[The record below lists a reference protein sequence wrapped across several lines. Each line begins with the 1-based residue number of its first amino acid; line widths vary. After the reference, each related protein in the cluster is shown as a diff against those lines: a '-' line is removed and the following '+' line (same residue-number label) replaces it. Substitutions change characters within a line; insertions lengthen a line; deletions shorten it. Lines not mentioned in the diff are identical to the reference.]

1 MHFIENISKEELNKL
16 PLKSFGGSIEVV
28 DSLSKVADCAEY
40 LSRQK
45 ALGFDTETK
54 PSFNKGSKNKVA
66 LLQLS
71 TEDKAY
77 LIRTCKIGLPQ
88 AIADILANPN
98 IIKTGVAIKDDIL
111 GLQRH
116 TKFAAAGFVDLSKY
130 SNSFG
135 IEACGLK
142 KLSGIVLG
150 FRISKSQQLSNWEDD
165 KLKNSQK
172 IYGATDAWVGLKIYQ
187 NLRQI
192 EKKMNNQLLKNIVA
206 KYKELYGDN
215 EPLQLRAPGRINL
228 IGEHTDYNDG
238 FVLPCAV
245 SHAIYFA
252 MGKRSDGKVC
262 LNSYDFNSYCEFDVH
277 QKEAPKE
284 QWASYLYG
292 ITQII
297 QQKGF
302 EIGGFNCVFGGDVP
316 VGAGMSS
323 SAALESGMCLGI
335 STLYNLNLD
344 KMVMA
349 RIGQQSEHEYVGVKC
364 GIMDQFASIFGKEN
378 HCVRLD
384 CRSLEYE
391 YNNLVLGD
399 YIFVLTD
406 SKVKHSLASSEYNT
420 RREECATGI
429 AAIQAVY
436 PEVKALRDVT
446 IEMLDAVK
454 DKISPVV
461 YNRCIYVIQ
470 EDARVIEACKQLNAN
485 NLQEFGQLLYGSHDG
500 LSRLYQ
506 VSCKELDFLVEQTKN
521 MDYVLGSRMMGGGFG
536 GCTLS
541 LIRKDKLEEYKSI
554 VAPAYR
560 EAFGHD
566 CAFYAATAEEGTAVI

>member
-1 MHFIENISKEELNKL
+1 MHFEKDISKEDLNEL
-16 PLKSFGGSIEVV
+16 PLKAFEGTIEVI
-28 DSLSKVADCAEY
+28 DSPGKVAACVKY
-40 LSRQK
+40 LSRQSV
-45 ALGFDTETK
+45 LGFDTETK
-54 PSFNKGSKNKVA
+54 PCFSRGSKNKVA

-71 TEDKAY
+71 TEERAY
-77 LIRTCKIGLPQ
+77 LIRTCNIGLPKQ
-88 AIADILANPN
+88 IAGILANPK
-98 IIKTGVAIKDDIL
+98 IIKTGVAINDDVL
-111 GLQRH
+111 GLQRW
-116 TKFAAAGFVDLSKY
+116 TQFAPAGFVDLSKY
-130 SNSFG
+130 STKFG

-150 FRISKSQQLSNWEDD
+150 FRISKSQQVSNWEEE

-187 NLRQI
+187 KLRQI
-192 EKKMNNQLLKNIVA
+192 EKNMNNQLLKNIVA
-206 KYKELYGDN
+206 KYKELYGG

-228 IGEHTDYNDG
+228 IGEHTDYNEG

-245 SHAIYFA
+245 SQAIYFA
-252 MGKRSDGKVC
+252 MDKCDDGKVC
-262 LNSYDFNSYCEFDVH
+262 LNSYDFNSYCEFNIN

-302 EIGGFNCVFGGDVP
+302 KIGGFNCVFGGDVP

-344 KMVMA
+344 KMLMA

-384 CRSLEYE
+384 CRSLQYE

-420 RREECATGI
+420 RRAECAAGI
-429 AAIQAVY
+429 SVIQKQSPY
-436 PEVKALRDVT
+436 VKTLRDVT
-446 IEMLDAVK
+446 IDMLDAAK
-454 DKISPVV
+454 DQISEKV
-461 YNRCIYVIQ
+461 YNRCRYVIE
-470 EDARVIEACKQLNAN
+470 EDDRVIEACKQLNDN
-485 NLQEFGQLLYGSHDG
+485 NLVEFGKLLYATHDG
-500 LSRLYQ
+500 LSKLYE
-506 VSCKELDFLVEQTKN
+506 VSCKELDFLVEQTKQ
-521 MDYVLGSRMMGGGFG
+521 MDYVLGSRIMGGGFG

-541 LIRKDKLEEYKSI
+541 LIKADKLEEYKSI
-554 VAPAYR
+554 IAPAYR
-560 EAFGHD
+560 AAFGID
-566 CAFYAATAEEGTAVI
+566 CAFYAATAEDGTAVV

>member
-1 MHFIENISKEELNKL
+1 MHFEKDISKEDLNEL
-16 PLKSFGGSIEVV
+16 PLKAFEGTIEVI
-28 DSLSKVADCAEY
+28 DSPGKVAACVQY
-40 LSRQK
+40 LSRQSV
-45 ALGFDTETK
+45 LGFDTETK
-54 PSFNKGSKNKVA
+54 PCFSRGSKNKVA

-71 TEDKAY
+71 TEERAY
-77 LIRTCKIGLPQ
+77 LIRTCNIGLPKQ
-88 AIADILANPN
+88 IAGILANPK
-98 IIKTGVAIKDDIL
+98 IIKTGVAINDDVL
-111 GLQRH
+111 GLQRW
-116 TKFAAAGFVDLSKY
+116 TQFVPAGFVDLSKY
-130 SNSFG
+130 STKFG

-150 FRISKSQQLSNWEDD
+150 FRISKSQQVSNWEEE

-187 NLRQI
+187 KLRQI
-192 EKKMNNQLLKNIVA
+192 EKNMNNQLLKNIVA
-206 KYKELYGDN
+206 KYKELYGG

-228 IGEHTDYNDG
+228 IGEHTDYNEG

-245 SHAIYFA
+245 SQAIYFA
-252 MGKRSDGKVC
+252 MDKRDDGKVC
-262 LNSYDFNSYCEFDVH
+262 LNSYDFNSYCEFNIN

-302 EIGGFNCVFGGDVP
+302 KIGGFNCVFGGDVP

-344 KMVMA
+344 KMLMA

-384 CRSLEYE
+384 CRSLQYE

-420 RREECATGI
+420 RRAECAAGI
-429 AAIQAVY
+429 SVIQKQSPY
-436 PEVKALRDVT
+436 VKTLRDVT
-446 IEMLDAVK
+446 IDMLDAAK
-454 DKISPVV
+454 
-461 YNRCIYVIQ
+461 
-470 EDARVIEACKQLNAN
+470 
-485 NLQEFGQLLYGSHDG
+485 
-500 LSRLYQ
+500 
-506 VSCKELDFLVEQTKN
+506 
-521 MDYVLGSRMMGGGFG
+521 
-536 GCTLS
+536 
-541 LIRKDKLEEYKSI
+541 
-554 VAPAYR
+554 
-560 EAFGHD
+560 
-566 CAFYAATAEEGTAVI
+566 